1 MMKNDKFI
9 TSDSIVSAL
18 ANLPQ
23 LVFEVT
29 DACNL
34 RCKYCAYGEFYE
46 DYDCRENKMLS
57 TEKAIRLIDY
67 LAKYWSSNL
76 NVSADKKIT
85 ISFYG
90 GEPLL
95 NFTFIEAI
103 VKHIKNNIHCPHR
116 RFSFSMTTNA
126 MLLHR
131 YMDFLQENCFH
142 LLISL
147 DGNKENDGYRM
158 DKVGHS
164 SFERVVANVDILQ
177 KKYPDYFLRYVNFN
191 AVLHNKNSV
200 ESIYRFFKEKYDKI
214 PRISELNNVGIRKD
228 KLEEFNRTYKNSQES
243 LRQAEHYEEIERDM
257 FMNTGNYQS
266 LTLYLHQ
273 YSGFVYRDYTDLLFD
288 KREAENIRRIPTG
301 TCLPFSK
308 KMFVTVN
315 NKILP
320 CERIGHQ
327 FALGKIGETEI
338 ELNPEWIANKYND
351 YYARMEA
358 QCSRCKNQK
367 ACIQCLFNLKD
378 VESTFVCFGYMT
390 DKDFRN
396 YVNRQM
402 YFLERN
408 PEMYKKIMEDVIV
421 W

>member
-1 MMKNDKFI
+1 MKNDKFI

-126 MLLHR
+126 MLLHK

-177 KKYPDYFLRYVNFN
+177 KKYTDYFLRYVNFN

-378 VESTFVCFGYMT
+378 VESKPVCFGYMT
-390 DKDFRN
+390 DNDFRN

>member
-1 MMKNDKFI
+1 MEYNKFI
-9 TSDSIVSAL
+9 TSDYIVTAL

-46 DYDCRENKMLS
+46 DYDSRENKMLS
-57 TEKAIRLIDY
+57 IEKAIRLIDY
-67 LAKYWSSNL
+67 LANYWNSNINTSS
-76 NVSADKKIT
+76 DKNIT

-103 VKHIKNNIHCPHR
+103 VKHIKNRVHCPHR

-126 MLLHR
+126 MLLHK
-131 YMDFLQENCFH
+131 YMNFLYENNFH
-142 LLISL
+142 LLVSL

-158 DKVGHS
+158 DNAGNS
-164 SFERVVANVDILQ
+164 SFNRVVANVDMLRE
-177 KKYPDYFLRYVNFN
+177 KFPDYFIKFVNFN
-191 AVLHNKNSV
+191 AVLHNRNSV

-214 PRISELNNVGIRKD
+214 PRIGELNNVGIRKD
-228 KLEEFNRTYKNSQES
+228 KLEEFNRTYKNSQVS
-243 LRQAEHYEEIERDM
+243 LQQAEHYEEIERDM
-257 FMNTGNYQS
+257 FMNTANYRS
-266 LTLYLHQ
+266 LALYLHQ
-273 YSGFVYRDYTDLLFD
+273 YSGFVFRDYTDLLYD
-288 KREAENIRRIPTG
+288 KRELESSHSIPTG

-308 KMFVTVN
+308 KMFITVN
-315 NKILP
+315 SKILP

-338 ELNPEWIANKYND
+338 ELDPESIADQYNN
-351 YYARMEA
+351 YYAKMES
-358 QCSRCKNQK
+358 QCSRCKNRK
-367 ACIQCLFNLKD
+367 ACIQCLFNLKNI
-378 VESTFVCFGYMT
+378 ESKPICFGYMNN
-390 DKDFRN
+390 KDFNN
-396 YVNRQM
+396 YVNQQM

-408 PEMYKKIMEDVIV
+408 PEAYKKIMEDVIV

>member
-1 MMKNDKFI
+1 MKNDKFI
-9 TSDSIVSAL
+9 TSDSVVSAL

-126 MLLHR
+126 MLLHK

-288 KREAENIRRIPTG
+288 KWEAENIRRIPTG

-378 VESTFVCFGYMT
+378 VESKPVCFGYMT

>member
-367 ACIQCLFNLKD
+367 ACIQWLFNLKD
-378 VESTFVCFGYMT
+378 VESKPVCFGYMT

>member
-1 MMKNDKFI
+1 MNKYI
-9 TSDSIVSAL
+9 TSDYVVSAL

-67 LAKYWSSNL
+67 LAEYWNSNL
-76 NVSADKKIT
+76 NTSADKNIT

-95 NFTFIEAI
+95 NFPFIEAV
-103 VKHIKNNIHCPHR
+103 VKHIKNNVHCPHR

-126 MLLHR
+126 ILLHK
-131 YMDFLQENCFH
+131 YMDFLQENNFH
-142 LLISL
+142 LLVSL

-158 DKVGHS
+158 DKAGHS
-164 SFERVVANVDILQ
+164 SFERVVTNVDMLRD
-177 KKYPDYFLRYVNFN
+177 KYPDYFLRYVNFN
-191 AVLHNKNSV
+191 AVLHNRNSV
-200 ESIYRFFKEKYDKI
+200 ESIYRFFKEKYNKI
-214 PRISELNNVGIRKD
+214 PRIGELNNVGIRKD

-243 LRQAEHYEEIERDM
+243 LQQAEHYEEIERDM
-257 FMNTGNYQS
+257 FMNAGNYRN
-266 LTLYLHQ
+266 LTLFLHQ
-273 YSGFVYRDYTDLLFD
+273 YSGFVYRDYTDLLYD
-288 KREAENIRRIPTG
+288 KKEAKSVPTG

-327 FALGKIGETEI
+327 FALGRIGETEI
-338 ELNPEWIANKYND
+338 DLNPEWIADKYNN
-351 YYARMEA
+351 YYARMES
-358 QCSRCKNQK
+358 QCNRCKNKK

-378 VESTFVCFGYMT
+378 IESKPVCFGYMN
-390 DKDFRN
+390 DKDFNN
-396 YVNRQM
+396 YVNQQM
-402 YFLERN
+402 HFLEQN
-408 PEMYKKIMEDVIV
+408 PEAYKKIMKEVIV

>member
-1 MMKNDKFI
+1 MKNDKFI
-9 TSDSIVSAL
+9 TSDSVVSAL

-95 NFTFIEAI
+95 NFTFIETI

-126 MLLHR
+126 MLLHK

-378 VESTFVCFGYMT
+378 VESKPVCFGYMT

>member
-1 MMKNDKFI
+1 MKNDKFI
-9 TSDSIVSAL
+9 TSDSVVSAL

-95 NFTFIEAI
+95 NFIFIEAI

-378 VESTFVCFGYMT
+378 VESKPVCFGYMT

>member
-1 MMKNDKFI
+1 MKNDKFI
-9 TSDSIVSAL
+9 TSDSVVSAL

-378 VESTFVCFGYMT
+378 VESKPVCFGYMT

>member
-1 MMKNDKFI
+1 MKNDKFI

-378 VESTFVCFGYMT
+378 VESKPVCFGYMT

>member
-1 MMKNDKFI
+1 MKNDKFI
-9 TSDSIVSAL
+9 TSDSVVSAL

-126 MLLHR
+126 MLLHK

-378 VESTFVCFGYMT
+378 VESKPVCFGYMT

>member
-1 MMKNDKFI
+1 MNNDKFV
-9 TSDSIVSAL
+9 TSDNVVTAL

-76 NVSADKKIT
+76 NVSADKRIT

-95 NFTFIEAI
+95 NFAFIEAI
-103 VKHIKNNIHCPHR
+103 VKHIKDNIHSPHR

-126 MLLHR
+126 MLLHK

-164 SFERVVANVDILQ
+164 SFGRVVANVDILQ

-214 PRISELNNVGIRKD
+214 PRIGELNNVGIRKD

-378 VESTFVCFGYMT
+378 VESKPVCFGYMT

>member
-1 MMKNDKFI
+1 MKNDKFI
-9 TSDSIVSAL
+9 TSDSVISAL

-126 MLLHR
+126 MLLHK

-351 YYARMEA
+351 YYVRMEA

-378 VESTFVCFGYMT
+378 VESKPVCFGYMT

>member
-1 MMKNDKFI
+1 MKNDKFI

-351 YYARMEA
+351 YYARMEV

-378 VESTFVCFGYMT
+378 VESKPVCFGYMT

>member
-1 MMKNDKFI
+1 MKNDKFI

-320 CERIGHQ
+320 CERIGPQ

-378 VESTFVCFGYMT
+378 VESKPVCFGYMT

>member
-1 MMKNDKFI
+1 M
-9 TSDSIVSAL
+9 

-378 VESTFVCFGYMT
+378 VESKPVCFGYMT

>member
-378 VESTFVCFGYMT
+378 VESKPVCFGYMT

>member
-378 VESTFVCFGYMT
+378 VESAIVCFGYMT

>member
-1 MMKNDKFI
+1 MNKYI
-9 TSDSIVSAL
+9 TSDYVVSAL

-67 LAKYWSSNL
+67 LAEYWNSNL
-76 NVSADKKIT
+76 NTSADKNIT

-95 NFTFIEAI
+95 NFPFIEAV
-103 VKHIKNNIHCPHR
+103 VKHIKNNVHCPHR

-126 MLLHR
+126 ILLHK
-131 YMDFLQENCFH
+131 YMDFLQENNFH
-142 LLISL
+142 LLVSL

-158 DKVGHS
+158 DKAGHS
-164 SFERVVANVDILQ
+164 SFERVVTNVDMLRD
-177 KKYPDYFLRYVNFN
+177 KYPDYFLRYVNFN
-191 AVLHNKNSV
+191 AVLHNRNSV
-200 ESIYRFFKEKYDKI
+200 ESIYRFFKEKYNKI
-214 PRISELNNVGIRKD
+214 PRIGELNNVGIRKD

-243 LRQAEHYEEIERDM
+243 LQQAEHYEEIERDM
-257 FMNTGNYQS
+257 FMNAGNYRN
-266 LTLYLHQ
+266 LTLFLHQ
-273 YSGFVYRDYTDLLFD
+273 YSGFVYRDYTDLLYD
-288 KREAENIRRIPTG
+288 KKEAKSVPTG

-315 NKILP
+315 SKILP

-327 FALGKIGETEI
+327 FALGRIGETEI
-338 ELNPEWIANKYND
+338 DLNPEWIADKYN
-351 YYARMEA
+351 
-358 QCSRCKNQK
+358 N
-367 ACIQCLFNLKD
+367 
-378 VESTFVCFGYMT
+378 
-390 DKDFRN
+390 
-396 YVNRQM
+396 
-402 YFLERN
+402 
-408 PEMYKKIMEDVIV
+408 
-421 W
+421 

>member
-177 KKYPDYFLRYVNFN
+177 KKYPDYFLRYVDFN

-378 VESTFVCFGYMT
+378 VESKPVCFGYMT